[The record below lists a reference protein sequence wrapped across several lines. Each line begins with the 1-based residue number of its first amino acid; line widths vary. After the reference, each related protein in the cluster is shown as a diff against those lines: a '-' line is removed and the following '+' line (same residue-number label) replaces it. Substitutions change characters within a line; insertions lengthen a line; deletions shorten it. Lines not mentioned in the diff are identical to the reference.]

1 MYDNILVPS
10 IFVLKWWHA
19 IKYNK
24 KLSILKFLIHL
35 LKNAYWKKKE
45 GRKKQRIKKSAKSCN
60 KISNFFV
67 APVIVIVAKSRSSA
81 NLLLT
86 SFWNFEFII
95 SLFVI
100 KGFLSYLNTISKTL
114 QSIQIDLI
122 CAADEIK
129 DTIDFFKAVRTNID
143 AYYQV
148 IYEDCIAMCEIVSI
162 TPVKPRTCPF

>member
-1 MYDNILVPS
+1 MTS
-10 IFVLKWWHA
+10 I
-19 IKYNK
+19 
-24 KLSILKFLIHL
+24 
-35 LKNAYWKKKE
+35 
-45 GRKKQRIKKSAKSCN
+45 
-60 KISNFFV
+60 
-67 APVIVIVAKSRSSA
+67 
-81 NLLLT
+81 T
-86 SFWNFEFII
+86 NFEFII

-143 AYYQV
+143 YYYQV
-148 IYEDCIAMCEIVSI
+148 IYEDCIAMCEIVNI